1 MHYLSVMLELE
12 LFETGTGIPVLGN
25 SEALT
30 EIPIST
36 DKGSESEPKLINIM
50 TLCIAYNRK

>member
-1 MHYLSVMLELE
+1 MVSTIE
-12 LFETGTGIPVLGN
+12 LFETGTGILVSGN